1 LLWALVM
8 GGAALR
14 LSLIAGQHF
23 HGDEAIYGYW
33 AQLIAF
39 GQDPLLLS
47 VPLDKPPLFIYLLAG
62 VFELFG
68 PTEVAARL
76 ISEVASL
83 AAVGLVYELG
93 RRLYGR
99 PVALL
104 AAGVMALSPFNVLFA
119 PTAFTDP
126 LMVVLILIAL
136 NLAAA
141 SRWGW
146 AGVTVGL
153 AVATKQQGI
162 LFAPLVAATGWIA
175 ARCGRPSPSAGPW
188 SFVSGPWYFVPGTK
202 WTKGSGHGLL
212 ASTRQAPGPL
222 GPQAQAPG
230 PLAQGQRGLRV
241 WAQGPKAA
249 TSRIWGVVRMGLGFL
264 SVMLLLTGWDALRWR
279 VRASFWEQSTVS
291 HGPLH
296 LVNWWELGERLAG
309 WSDLLGYVFGSPVLN
324 AIVLLG
330 VPLLLWRG
338 RRAVLA
344 AGNGSEAYRNQAGGA
359 GLALSQ
365 RSPGFYVRPARTDWL
380 LAGFSALF
388 VLAHWLLSFSVW
400 DRYLLG
406 LVPLIALLLAR
417 VVWQAAVR
425 AGIKRAGLVGLALA
439 ILLTG
444 PAVEAVRGDY
454 PIGGDHG
461 AYQGLEKVIAFFRHE
476 VVANSVVWHRYL
488 GWHYFHY
495 LFGAPLDLRWYT
507 GPAVLATKASLET
520 DAPNYVAFPAW
531 KEAAEAEARAAL
543 AAVDL
548 SLMEERRVRR
558 GDGRLAF
565 TIYRIV
571 VKDAQ
576 PGVTWASENP

>member
-330 VPLLLWRG
+330 VPR
-338 RRAVLA
+338 
-344 AGNGSEAYRNQAGGA
+344 
-359 GLALSQ
+359 
-365 RSPGFYVRPARTDWL
+365 
-380 LAGFSALF
+380 
-388 VLAHWLLSFSVW
+388 

>member
-1 LLWALVM
+1 M
-8 GGAALR
+8 GGAVLR
-14 LSLIAGQHF
+14 LSLIAGQRF

-62 VFELFG
+62 IFKLLG

-76 ISEVASL
+76 IGEVASL

-93 RRLYGR
+93 RRLYGQ

-126 LMVVLILIAL
+126 LMVALILTAL

-146 AGVTVGL
+146 AGVTAGL

-162 LFAPLVAATGWIA
+162 LFVPLVAATGWIA
-175 ARCGRPSPSAGPW
+175 ARSGRPSPSAGPW
-188 SFVSGPWYFVPGTK
+188 SFVPG
-202 WTKGSGHGLL
+202 TKGSGHSLMG
-212 ASTRQAPGPL
+212 STQQAT
-222 GPQAQAPG
+222 
-230 PLAQGQRGLRV
+230 
-241 WAQGPKAA
+241 
-249 TSRIWGVVRMGLGFL
+249 TSRFWGVVRMGLGFL
-264 SVMLLLTGWDALRWR
+264 SVMLLLTGWDALRWQ
-279 VRASFWEQSTVS
+279 VRASFWEQSAVS
-291 HGPLH
+291 HGPLY

-324 AIVLLG
+324 AIMLLG
-330 VPLLLWRG
+330 VPLLLWHG

-344 AGNGSEAYRNQAGGA
+344 AGKGSEAYRNQASGFTDNSLGLGFDRLNPADTSLRSYPAGA
-359 GLALSQ
+359 GLAPSQ
-365 RSPGFYVRPARTDWL
+365 HSPSFYMCPARADWL
-380 LAGFSALF
+380 LASFSALF
-388 VLAHWLLSFSVW
+388 FLAHWLLSFSVW

-406 LVPLIALLLAR
+406 LVPLTALLLAR

-425 AGIKRAGLVGLALA
+425 AGIKRASLVGLALA
-439 ILLTG
+439 ILLAG
-444 PAVEAVRGDY
+444 PAVEAVRGGY

-461 AYQGLEKVIAFFRHE
+461 AYQGLEEVIAFFRHE
-476 VVANSVVWHRYL
+476 VPARSVVWHRYL

-495 LFGAPLDLRWYT
+495 LFGTPLDLRWYT
-507 GPAVLATKASLET
+507 GPAVLAAKASLET

-531 KEAAEAEARAAL
+531 KEAGEAEAQAAL
-543 AAVDL
+543 GAVDL
-548 SLMEERRVRR
+548 SLVAERCVWR

-571 VKDAQ
+571 ARDAQ
-576 PGVTWASENP
+576 RGVTWASENP